1 MQPRPGVREIGIQSN
16 LHIAKWH
23 EETMAG
29 KTVLFLYSR
38 KKSKEDF
45 FQQTHPY
52 YCTFLYEMLFFLCQ
66 GGLTAVTNN
75 PKFQLH
81 KIIKIYFLITKIWC
95 RCSLLDSS
103 PCWLHDSA
111 IKDSSCLWRCQF
123 QNMTSKVTRE
133 GGKIMGKTYQIHNQL
148 HTQVS
153 SKMST
158 YILLVRSSHTPSP
171 TDRCKGMGI
180 YSVWLGSHFPAP
192 LCTGETFGGQLTFPT
207 SSRYISQE
215 CIVVIE

>member
-1 MQPRPGVREIGIQSN
+1 
-16 LHIAKWH
+16 
-23 EETMAG
+23 MAG

-45 FQQTHPY
+45 FQPTHPY
-52 YCTFLYEMLFFLCQ
+52 YCTFLYEMLFSLCQ

-81 KIIKIYFLITKIWC
+81 KVIKIYFLITKIWC

-103 PCWLHDSA
+103 PGWLHDSA

-123 QNMTSKVTRE
+123 QNTTSKVTRE
-133 GGKIMGKTYQIHNQL
+133 GGKIMGKTYQIQNQL

-158 YILLVRSSHTPSP
+158 YILLVRSSHTPPSP

-180 YSVWLGSHFPAP
+180 YSVWLGSQFPAP
-192 LCTGETFGGQLTFPT
+192 PLHWGSLWWSANLSHQFKIHFPGLHCGDRVT
-207 SSRYISQE
+207 MSWSSGKVNRYFFI
-215 CIVVIE
+215 IWGTWIW